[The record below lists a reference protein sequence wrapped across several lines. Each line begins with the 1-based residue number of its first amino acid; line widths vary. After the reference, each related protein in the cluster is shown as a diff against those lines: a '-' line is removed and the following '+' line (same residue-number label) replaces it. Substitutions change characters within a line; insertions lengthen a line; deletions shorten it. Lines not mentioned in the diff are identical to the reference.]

1 MLVNKRDGTKQEFDF
16 NKIKKAVKAAFS
28 SCGIE
33 KETRIDPVIWS
44 IKNKLELV
52 GNELSVEKIQDIVE
66 TSLMQCGEYKVAK
79 SYIIYREE
87 HRQLRESAEKNLSFI
102 DNYIHSDNTANAT
115 IDDNS
120 NVSNHNIAVLN
131 AEIHKENNQNTNY
144 RMLENELRKLYPNFD
159 YKQMMNDFNTIG
171 YLHDSSSQIGMP
183 YCVAITMYPFLT
195 HGIKKLGGLSAKPE
209 SLESFC
215 GIFINMVF
223 AIASQYK
230 GACATPGF
238 LLCMDWFCRQEWGN
252 DYIYHL
258 DEIISHGKKD
268 RTIETQ
274 ILQYFQQVTYSINQ
288 PASAR
293 GGQSVFWN
301 ISIFDKEFF
310 NTMYGEFYFPDG
322 SAPIWETFNW
332 LQKKYLHWL
341 NQERLKCILTFPVVS
356 VALIY
361 KDKHFIDQE
370 LFEYACQEYAEGNSF
385 FTYIND
391 SPESLSSCCF
401 SKDQKILW
409 KSSTSGVHLTTF
421 EEFKNLPYAGNK
433 ENLKIFHNGS
443 WVKGKFVEL
452 PGRKM
457 YEITTFNNKKI
468 VVTDNHLNS
477 TLRGDISTNELTTND
492 YLLFNQQP
500 ANVVSENDE
509 HLTYE
514 QGFVV
519 GSFLGDGSFGSEQK
533 GIIYDINFS
542 QNLEKHKKCME
553 MLDIANQQ
561 VGGQNKPHLAS
572 IYNNVYP
579 VRISSKELAAFIIK
593 WTNWERGTYAF
604 NKKLNLNCLLQSIEF
619 RKGILDGWYST
630 DGGNSNRCYTT
641 SSELVEDMEVLIMSL
656 GMNSIIDISDRTD
669 EDVVIRGE
677 IYKRNYPLYCIRW
690 YEPANHRRNKDVE
703 NSWIKRNN
711 SIYFKIKEIK
721 EVEYSGNVY
730 CFECDEKEP
739 YFTLPNG
746 IITHNCRLSS
756 KISKPQFNFT
766 NGQIGEMTGSQNVIT
781 LNFNR
786 IIQDWYNSMKVNV
799 SVEEKSGKAS
809 PEFIGSLL
817 RTDKDLQE
825 SLKVYLIEIL
835 ERIYK
840 YQTAYNS
847 CLRRLLDAGLLTTY
861 TAGFI
866 DLKKQYLTIGINGL
880 NQGAEFLGYQCNK
893 NESYKK
899 FCNLIFSTIK
909 EQNQLHKSNSLMFNT
924 EFTPCES
931 ASIKLYNR
939 DKKDGYWVPSDT
951 NLYASYIYK
960 PNDSNISILDKIYL
974 HGRDFC
980 GDNLDGGSAAHINID
995 SHLSKEQYIK
1005 LLTYAGEVGCKYLTF
1020 NVPNAECQECGFITK
1035 TPITKCPHCGST
1047 KIDYYDRVIGYLTK
1061 IKNWSAGRQQ
1071 EQKTR
1076 IYSHIN

>member
-52 GNELSVEKIQDIVE
+52 DNELSVEKIQDIVE

-79 SYIIYREE
+79 SYIIYREK
-87 HRQLRESAEKNLSFI
+87 HRQLRESAEKNLTFI

-159 YKQMMNDFNTIG
+159 YKQMMNDFNTIA

-258 DEIISHGKKD
+258 DKIISHGKKD

-433 ENLKIFHNGS
+433 ENFKIFHNGS

-468 VVTDNHLNS
+468 VVTDNHLNP

-500 ANVVSENDE
+500 ANVISENDE

-519 GSFLGDGSFGSEQK
+519 GSFLGDGSFGSEQN
-533 GIIYDINFS
+533 GVIYDINFS

-593 WTNWERGTYAF
+593 WTNWKRGTYAF

-619 RKGILDGWYST
+619 RKGILDGWYFT

-641 SSELVEDMEVLIMSL
+641 SPELAEDMEVLIMSL

-677 IYKRNYPLYCIRW
+677 IYNRNYPLYCVRW
-690 YEPANHRRNKDVE
+690 YEPANHRRNKDIE

-786 IIQDWYNSMKVNV
+786 IIQDWYNSIKVNV

-817 RTDKDLQE
+817 RTDKNLQE
-825 SLKVYLIEIL
+825 SLKVYLTKIL

-939 DKKDGYWVPSDT
+939 DKKDGCWVPSDT

-960 PNDSNISILDKIYL
+960 PNDPNISILDKIYL

>member
-258 DEIISHGKKD
+258 DEIISHGKKN

>member
-258 DEIISHGKKD
+258 DEIISHGKKN

-669 EDVVIRGE
+669 EDVVICGE

-960 PNDSNISILDKIYL
+960 PNDPNISILDKIYL

>member
-52 GNELSVEKIQDIVE
+52 GNKLSVEKIQDIVE

-1047 KIDYYDRVIGYLTK
+1047 KIDYYDRVIG
-1061 IKNWSAGRQQ
+1061 
-1071 EQKTR
+1071 
-1076 IYSHIN
+1076 

>member
-52 GNELSVEKIQDIVE
+52 DNELSVEKIQDIVE

-87 HRQLRESAEKNLSFI
+87 HRQLRESAEKNLTFI

-159 YKQMMNDFNTIG
+159 YKQMMNDFNTIA

-258 DEIISHGKKD
+258 DEVISHGKKD

-401 SKDQKILW
+401 SKNQKILW

-433 ENLKIFHNGS
+433 ENFKIFHNGS

-468 VVTDNHLNS
+468 VVTDNHLNP
-477 TLRGDISTNELTTND
+477 TLRGDVSTNELTTND

-500 ANVVSENDE
+500 ANVISENDE

-519 GSFLGDGSFGSEQK
+519 GSFLGDGSFGSEQN
-533 GIIYDINFS
+533 GVIYDINFS
-542 QNLEKHKKCME
+542 QNLEKYKKCME

-593 WTNWERGTYAF
+593 WTNWKRGTYAF

-641 SSELVEDMEVLIMSL
+641 SPELAEDMEVLIMSL

-799 SVEEKSGKAS
+799 SDGEKSGKAS

-825 SLKVYLIEIL
+825 SLKVYLTEIL

-866 DLKKQYLTIGINGL
+866 DLKKQYLTIGINGI

-924 EFTPCES
+924 EFTP
-931 ASIKLYNR
+931 
-939 DKKDGYWVPSDT
+939 
-951 NLYASYIYK
+951 
-960 PNDSNISILDKIYL
+960 
-974 HGRDFC
+974 
-980 GDNLDGGSAAHINID
+980 
-995 SHLSKEQYIK
+995 
-1005 LLTYAGEVGCKYLTF
+1005 
-1020 NVPNAECQECGFITK
+1020 
-1035 TPITKCPHCGST
+1035 
-1047 KIDYYDRVIGYLTK
+1047 
-1061 IKNWSAGRQQ
+1061 
-1071 EQKTR
+1071 
-1076 IYSHIN
+1076 

>member
-52 GNELSVEKIQDIVE
+52 DNELSVEKIQDIVE

-87 HRQLRESAEKNLSFI
+87 HRQLRESAEKNLTFI

-159 YKQMMNDFNTIG
+159 YKQMMNDFNTIA

-195 HGIKKLGGLSAKPE
+195 NGIKKLGGLSAKPE

-391 SPESLSSCCF
+391 SPESLSSCC
-401 SKDQKILW
+401 
-409 KSSTSGVHLTTF
+409 
-421 EEFKNLPYAGNK
+421 
-433 ENLKIFHNGS
+433 
-443 WVKGKFVEL
+443 
-452 PGRKM
+452 
-457 YEITTFNNKKI
+457 
-468 VVTDNHLNS
+468 
-477 TLRGDISTNELTTND
+477 
-492 YLLFNQQP
+492 
-500 ANVVSENDE
+500 
-509 HLTYE
+509 
-514 QGFVV
+514 
-519 GSFLGDGSFGSEQK
+519 
-533 GIIYDINFS
+533 
-542 QNLEKHKKCME
+542 
-553 MLDIANQQ
+553 
-561 VGGQNKPHLAS
+561 
-572 IYNNVYP
+572 
-579 VRISSKELAAFIIK
+579 
-593 WTNWERGTYAF
+593 
-604 NKKLNLNCLLQSIEF
+604 
-619 RKGILDGWYST
+619 
-630 DGGNSNRCYTT
+630 
-641 SSELVEDMEVLIMSL
+641 
-656 GMNSIIDISDRTD
+656 
-669 EDVVIRGE
+669 
-677 IYKRNYPLYCIRW
+677 
-690 YEPANHRRNKDVE
+690 
-703 NSWIKRNN
+703 
-711 SIYFKIKEIK
+711 
-721 EVEYSGNVY
+721 
-730 CFECDEKEP
+730 
-739 YFTLPNG
+739 
-746 IITHNCRLSS
+746 RLSS

-799 SVEEKSGKAS
+799 SAKEKSGKAS

-817 RTDKDLQE
+817 RTDKSLQE

-960 PNDSNISILDKIYL
+960 PNDPNISILDKIYL

-1076 IYSHIN
+1076 IYSHID

>member
-159 YKQMMNDFNTIG
+159 YKQMMNDFNTIA

-799 SVEEKSGKAS
+799 SVGEKSGKAS

-817 RTDKDLQE
+817 KTDKDLQE

-909 EQNQLHKSNSLMFNT
+909 EQNQLHKSNALMFNT

-960 PNDSNISILDKIYL
+960 PNDPNISILDKIYL

-1047 KIDYYDRVIGYLTK
+1047 KIDYYDRVIG
-1061 IKNWSAGRQQ
+1061 
-1071 EQKTR
+1071 
-1076 IYSHIN
+1076 